1 MSNIDFHEEDF
12 TSRFSGKTVGRLL
25 KLLVP
30 HWRNAL
36 AFLVLIGVV
45 SFQDALFTFLT
56 KLILDEGLFAH
67 DMARFWTLMGV
78 YGGVAVTQAFMVFGF
93 IVSAGFLGERVQ
105 YDLRK
110 RMFNHLQDLSFS
122 YFDRTPLG
130 WIMARV
136 TSDSGKIAGT
146 ITWGLVDL
154 TWSILNI
161 LISVGFMIAINPVLG
176 AVVCAVIPLMALVS
190 VKFQTRIFEQYRRV
204 RKLNSKLTARHN
216 ENISG
221 VRVVKALGR
230 EDKNLEEF
238 GAQAREMYEASYRA
252 ARISALFLPAIQIL
266 GSLAFAAIVL
276 YSGLDRTAGGASGIS
291 LGSVQAFLSYLALM
305 LWPVQQMARVWAGL
319 QSSLASAERV
329 FSLVDTAPA
338 IRDRPGAERAPHLKS
353 EIGFDRVD
361 FQYERGKPVLEDFNL
376 AVAPGA
382 TVALVGQTGSG
393 KSTIIN
399 LLARFYEPT
408 GGAIRFGGVD
418 YTRYTCQS
426 IQSRI
431 GIVLQTP
438 HLFSGSI
445 RENIRYGKLDASDA
459 EIEAAARLSRAHGFI
474 ERLGKGYDEEVG
486 ENGSLLST
494 GQKQLVCLARAVLS
508 DPDVFIMDE
517 ATSAIDTETERLI
530 QEGEEAIFRGRTCL
544 IIAHRL
550 STIRRAD
557 RIIVLHRGRIEEDG
571 THDELIARRGRY
583 HGLYTKSF
591 ELEEERQLV

>member
-1 MSNIDFHEEDF
+1 MDDIDFQEEDF
-12 TSRFSGKTVGRLL
+12 KSRRSGATIRRIAGLL
-25 KLLVP
+25 RPYRKRTAFFLL
-30 HWRNAL
+30 
-36 AFLVLIGVV
+36 LISIVA
-45 SFQDALFTFLT
+45 FQDAVFTYLS
-56 KLILDEGLFAH
+56 KLMLDEGVFAGNVN
-67 DMARFWTLMGV
+67 RFAFLTAIYVGIALV
-78 YGGVAVTQAFMVFGF
+78 QAGMVFGF
-93 IVSAGFLGERVQ
+93 IYLAGVMGERVQ
-105 YDLRK
+105 YDLRR
-110 RMFNHLQDLSFS
+110 RMFDHLQELSFS
-122 YFDRTPLG
+122 YFDRTPVG

-136 TSDSGKIAGT
+136 TSDSGKISSVV
-146 ITWGLVDL
+146 TWGLIDL
-154 TWSILNI
+154 TWAVLNI
-161 LISVGFMIAINPVLG
+161 LVSLGFMIAINPVLG
-176 AVVCAVIPLMALVS
+176 LVICGVMPIMIAVS
-190 VKFQTRIFEQYRRV
+190 VRFQSRIFEQYRKV

-230 EDKNLEEF
+230 EERNLEEF
-238 GAQAREMYEASYRA
+238 GAQADEMFAASYKA
-252 ARISALFLPAIQIL
+252 ARISALFLPVIQII
-266 GSLAFAAIVL
+266 GSLAFAAVVV
-276 YSGLDRTAGGASGIS
+276 YAGAGRGPGWIS
-291 LGSVQAFLSYLALM
+291 LGGIQAFLSYLAFM
-305 LWPVQQMARVWAGL
+305 FWPIQQMARVWAGL

-329 FSLVDTAPA
+329 FSLLDTEPA
-338 IRDRPGAERAPHLKS
+338 IRDRPDAVAAPHLKS
-353 EIGFDRVD
+353 EIAFDKVD
-361 FQYERGKPVLEDFNL
+361 FHYERGKPVFEGFSL

-399 LLARFYEPT
+399 LIARFYEPT
-408 GGAIRFGGVD
+408 GGVIAFGGVD
-418 YTRYTCQS
+418 YTRFTCRS

-438 HLFSGSI
+438 HLFSGTI
-445 RENIRYGKLDASDA
+445 RENIRYGRLEAADA
-459 EIEAAARLSRAHGFI
+459 EIEAAARLSRADEFI
-474 ERLGKGYDEEVG
+474 RRLPKGYDEEAG

-557 RIIVLHRGRIEEDG
+557 RIIVLEGGKIVESG
-571 THDELIARRGRY
+571 THDELIAARGKY
-583 HGLYTKSF
+583 YALYTKSF